1 MCDMHIL
8 KGSKGSISEV
18 VEENITSLNFHV
30 EFHQL
35 NPSLGGK
42 SVVWHHDGVEKYGK
56 VILAQSHLENPRSGW
71 QGSKSQNRSSVD
83 AVADCPMYIYRYLD
97 YK

>member
-1 MCDMHIL
+1 MW
-8 KGSKGSISEV
+8 SFT
-18 VEENITSLNFHV
+18 NLNQGHV
-30 EFHQL
+30 RGIPWL

-56 VILAQSHLENPRSGW
+56 VILAVAKSHLENPRSGW

-83 AVADCPMYIYRYLD
+83 AVADCPMYIYRYID
-97 YK
+97 Y